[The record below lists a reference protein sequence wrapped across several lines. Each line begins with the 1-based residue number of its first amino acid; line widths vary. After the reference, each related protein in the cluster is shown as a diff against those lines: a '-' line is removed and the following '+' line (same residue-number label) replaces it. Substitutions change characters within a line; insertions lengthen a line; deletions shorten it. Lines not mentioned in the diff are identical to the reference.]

1 MCLLFISCNTYQ
13 RVLKSTNPD
22 LKYLKAKEYYEKED
36 YYKALPLFEELI
48 TIYKGTKSID
58 EIYYMY
64 AMCHYEQ
71 ENYLIAAFH
80 FKNIHDSYPLSTYA
94 EESLYMNAFCYYKMS
109 PDINLDQTN
118 TEKAIDA
125 FQLFINT
132 YPNTDK
138 MKECNMLMEEMRR
151 KLEIKS
157 FKSAELYLKT
167 SNYKAAA
174 TSFDILLSEYPDT
187 KDAEK
192 AHFLI
197 IKSYY
202 LYAKN
207 SIKSKQAERYNMTIK
222 AYNNFAAKY
231 KNSGFLKEAT
241 GYYESSIE
249 NINKLK
255 NNNWY
260 YEKKPNNRYFY

>member
-1 MCLLFISCNTYQ
+1 MCLLFISCNNYQ
-13 RVLKSTNPD
+13 KLLKSTNPD

-94 EESLYMNAFCYYKMS
+94 EESLYMTGFCHYKMS
-109 PDINLDQTN
+109 PDINLDQSS

-132 YPNTDK
+132 YPKTDK
-138 MKECNMLMEEMRR
+138 MSECNMLMERMRR

-157 FKSAELYLKT
+157 FNGAELYLKT
-167 SNYKAAA
+167 KNYKAAA
-174 TSFDILLSEYPDT
+174 TSFNILLSQDPDT

-192 AHFLI
+192 AQYLI

-202 LYAKN
+202 LYAEN
-207 SIKSKQAERYNMTIK
+207 SIKSKQIERYNMAIT
-222 AYNNFAAKY
+222 AYNHFAAKFQ
-231 KNSGFLKEAT
+231 NSGFMKDAT
-241 GYYESSIE
+241 RYHESSIE
-249 NINKLK
+249 NIEKIK
-255 NNNWY
+255 NQNWY
-260 YEKKPNNRYFY
+260 YEKEPDSRRF